1 MKLTPLLALAAL
13 ALGLATGPA
22 RAEERVYDMPTF
34 ERVEVTAGV
43 SAIVEAG
50 PAQAI
55 RADAPNAATL
65 DRLTVDVRGGTLRL
79 GIEGNLVTWLFNLG
93 QRRPIVVH
101 VTAPAIRAAAASS
114 GADIDVRGLSGDA
127 QLSASS
133 GAAIVATIAAGA
145 DVSLDASSG
154 ASLRVR
160 APARV
165 LLPMPPAAPAYRPAT
180 SPATRSRPLLRA
192 AGTPRYGPAPPSRP
206 TPRSAAASRCP
217 ATRARCRS
225 TPPWAVRST
234 CRPDPATGASQQHP
248 VPIQEIPARQGR
260 SPSTARL
267 MIL

>member
-13 ALGLATGPA
+13 ALGLAAGPA

-65 DRLTVDVRGGTLRL
+65 DRLTVDVRDGTLRL

-154 ASLRVR
+154 ASLRVSGSCTR
-160 APARV
+160 LVAD
-165 LLPMPPAAPAYRPAT
+165 AT
-180 SPATRSRPLLRA
+180 SGASISARDLACDTVKAT
-192 AGTPRYGPAPPSRP
+192 
-206 TPRSAAASRCP
+206 ASSGGH
-217 ATRARCRS
+217 ATVRAR
-225 TPPWAVRST
+225 TAIEA
-234 CRPDPATGASQQHP
+234 DASVGGGIEVSGNPGKVQ
-248 VPIQEIPARQGR
+248 VNSSMGGSVDM
-260 SPSTARL
+260 SP
-267 MIL
+267 